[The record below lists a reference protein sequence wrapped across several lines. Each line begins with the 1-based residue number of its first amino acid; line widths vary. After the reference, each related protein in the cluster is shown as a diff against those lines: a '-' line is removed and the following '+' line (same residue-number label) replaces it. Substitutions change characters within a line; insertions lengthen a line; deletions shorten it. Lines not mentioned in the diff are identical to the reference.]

1 MKFSI
6 ITPCLNS
13 EKYIKE
19 TMLSVLNQAA
29 VINEIVELEYML
41 IDGGSK
47 DNTLKIINSFTPKK
61 NVSIKVISEKDN
73 GMYEALSKGLKAST
87 GDVQAYINAGDL
99 YNLSAFQI
107 IYELFATNSEINWL
121 VGGKYIYNEKSF
133 IIKNS
138 IPYKYRNI
146 LIQAGVYGRYLPF
159 IQQESVFW
167 KTKLNKYIDH
177 KKLTSLKLSGDYF
190 LWVTFSNYAKLDIVQ
205 THLGGFKI
213 HQDQLSSTINNL
225 GMNYKKEMQ
234 TFTKKINIQVIFY
247 IMLDLIPWAILKYS
261 NEIFGYLA
269 GHHIF
274 KKLLSSDN
282 NYNELYCWACDTGT
296 NRGEGQLLFKFIN
309 ENLNNYKS
317 IILKNTFETFVVK
330 KNFVDNEKYTKTTL
344 KLNFL
349 QCYISPYIG
358 ILYLWYKFVLGKR
371 VCYINFLPLWNL
383 PIFLLL
389 PPGTILGPITGS
401 VYDGKIY
408 NIQSFLR
415 KFIIPILYFIAD
427 KIISFRKEQI
437 FFSTELL
444 KPYIDEKRQLKYNFN
459 YIFKNIKVNSYNQV
473 KDIDLLIYNRDY
485 FNKSNL
491 IFKKIITSLEK
502 DKINF
507 YYFGDKIDIP
517 SERYLKILDN
527 NTVQKYLNRT
537 KFTLISNE
545 NFHSFYC
552 LEAVKNN
559 VNLFY
564 NQKQHT
570 NIDWIQNSKKILALN
585 YDAEIETINKIK
597 EAINNFEQYDFPY
610 VVK

>member
-13 EKYIKE
+13 EKYIEE
-19 TMLSVLNQAA
+19 TMLSVLNQTA
-29 VINEIVELEYML
+29 VINEIVELDYIL
-41 IDGGSK
+41 VDGGSK
-47 DNTLKIINSFTPKK
+47 DNTLKIINSFTSKK
-61 NVSIKVISEKDN
+61 NISIKVISEKDN
-73 GMYEALSKGLKAST
+73 GMYDALSKGLSAST

-99 YNLSAFQI
+99 YNLNAFQI
-107 IYELFATNSEINWL
+107 VCELFSINSEMNWL
-121 VGGKYIYNEKSF
+121 IGGKYIYNEKSF

-138 IPYKYRNI
+138 TPYKYRNI
-146 LIQAGVYGRYLPF
+146 LIQAGIYGRYLPF

-167 KTKLNKYIDH
+167 RSKLNKYIDH

-190 LWVTFSNYAKLDIVQ
+190 LWMTFSNYTKLDIVQ

-213 HQDQLSSTINNL
+213 HSNQLSSTKNSL
-225 GMNYKKEMQ
+225 GMNYKKEMA
-234 TFTKKINIQVIFY
+234 TFIKKIDVKVLFY
-247 IMLDLIPWAILKYS
+247 IILDLIPWAILKYS
-261 NEIFGYLA
+261 NEIFGYFA
-269 GHHIF
+269 GHHILKNSLF
-274 KKLLSSDN
+274 SDN

-296 NRGEGQLLFKFIN
+296 NRGEGQLMLKFVK

-317 IILKNTFETFVVK
+317 IILKNTLETIVI
-330 KNFVDNEKYTKTTL
+330 KNNYFNLQKYTKITL
-344 KLNFL
+344 KLNFF

-408 NIQSFLR
+408 DVQSFLR
-415 KFIIPILYFIAD
+415 KIIIPYLYFVSD
-427 KIISFRKEQI
+427 KIISFRKQKI
-437 FFSTELL
+437 LFSTDLL
-444 KPYIDEKRQLKYNFN
+444 RPYIDEKKQLKYNFN
-459 YIFKNIKVNSYNQV
+459 YIFQGIKINNYKQV
-473 KDIDLLIYNRDY
+473 KDIDLLIYNRQY
-485 FNKSNL
+485 FNKSNSL
-491 IFKKIITSLEK
+491 NKKIITSLEK
-502 DKINF
+502 SKINF
-507 YYFGDKIDIP
+507 YYFGDEIDVS
-517 SERYLKILDN
+517 SEYYLKILDN
-527 NTVQKYLNRT
+527 DAVNKYLERT

-564 NQKQHT
+564 NQSQVT
-570 NIDWIQNSKKILALN
+570 NIEWLKNSGKILALN
-585 YDAEIETINKIK
+585 YDDEIETINKIK
-597 EAINNFEQYDFPY
+597 ETINKFEQYDFPY

>member
-19 TMLSVLNQAA
+19 TMLSVLNQTA
-29 VINEIVELEYML
+29 VINEIVKLEYIL

-47 DNTLKIINSFTPKK
+47 DDTLKIINSFTPKK
-61 NVSIKVISEKDN
+61 NVSIKVISEIDN

-87 GDVQAYINAGDL
+87 GNVQAYINAGDL
-99 YNLSAFQI
+99 YNLNAFQI
-107 IYELFATNSEINWL
+107 VYELFSANSGMDWL

-146 LIQAGVYGRYLPF
+146 LIQAGIYGRYLPF

-167 KTKLNKYIDH
+167 KSKLNNYIDH

-190 LWVTFSNYAKLDIVQ
+190 LWVTFSNYTKLDIVQ

-213 HQDQLSSTINNL
+213 HQGQLSSTINNL
-225 GMNYKKEMQ
+225 GMNYKKEME
-234 TFTKKINIQVIFY
+234 TFTKKINIKIIFY

-261 NEIFGYLA
+261 NEIFGYLG

-274 KKLLSSDN
+274 KKSLSSDN

-296 NRGEGQLLFKFIN
+296 NRGEGQLLYKFIN
-309 ENLNNYKS
+309 ENYNHYKS
-317 IILKNTFETFVVK
+317 IILKNTFETIVVK
-330 KNFVDNEKYTKTTL
+330 NNLFDYGKYTKTTL
-344 KLNFL
+344 KLNFFR
-349 QCYISPYIG
+349 CYISPYIG
-358 ILYLWYKFVLGKR
+358 ILYLWYKFVLGKP
-371 VCYINFLPLWNL
+371 VCYINFLPLWNF

-401 VYDGKIY
+401 VYDGKIF

-415 KFIIPILYFIAD
+415 KYLIPILYFIGS
-427 KIISFRKEQI
+427 KIISFRKQKI
-437 FFSTELL
+437 IFSTELL
-444 KPYIDEKRQLKYNFN
+444 KPYIDEKKKLKYKFN
-459 YIFKNIKVNSYNQV
+459 YIFQNIKINNYNQV
-473 KDIDLLIYNRDY
+473 KDIDLLIYNRNY
-485 FNKSNL
+485 FNKSNSF
-491 IFKKIITSLEK
+491 FKRIITSFEK
-502 DKINF
+502 DKFNF
-507 YYFGDKIDIP
+507 YYFGDEIDTP
-517 SERYLKILDN
+517 CERYLKILDN

-570 NIDWIQNSKKILALN
+570 NIDWIQNSGKILALN